1 MKWTE
6 SLEIRFHDADASGR
20 VAPGTAL
27 RLMEEIGNNQID
39 VQHPTWDELAEHDQA
54 FVINCLRIQFYKPI
68 LPHDRITVN
77 TWACPSKGVFFNRCY
92 QIARDGE
99 VIAELNSIWAMVGL
113 SDRKIYRVGEV
124 ELFYDTDEQLT
135 LNKPT
140 QTRIPTDVT
149 LEKIGTHQVRYSET
163 DYIGHM
169 NNTRYLDLLCD
180 HIPDFR
186 SRMVTSIGIK
196 FKAEAPLG
204 EQLEL
209 YRAKVGDTY
218 YFRTIRG
225 DGQVNIEAEI
235 ETALIE

>member
-6 SLEIRFHDADASGR
+6 SLEVRFHDTDASGK
-20 VAPGTAL
+20 VSPGTAL

-39 VQHPTWDELAEHDQA
+39 VQHPTWDELAERDQA
-54 FVINCLRIQFYKPI
+54 FVINSLRIQFYQPI
-68 LPHDRITVN
+68 LAHDRLSVS

-92 QIARDGE
+92 QISRYDL

-113 SDRKIYRVGEV
+113 SDRKIYRVNEV
-124 ELFYDTDEQLT
+124 DLHYDTDEMLP

-140 QTRIPTDVT
+140 QTRIPAHIT

-180 HIPDFR
+180 HIPDFA

-196 FKAEAPLG
+196 FKSEAPLG
-204 EQLEL
+204 AQLEL
-209 YRAKVGDTY
+209 YRAQTGDTY
-218 YFRTIRG
+218 YFRTIRS

-235 ETALIE
+235 DTIMI

>member
-1 MKWTE
+1 MKWSE
-6 SLEIRFHDADASGR
+6 SHTIRFHDTDASGR
-20 VAPGTAL
+20 VAPGMAL
-27 RLMEEIGNNQID
+27 RLMEEAGNNQIS
-39 VQHPTWDELAEHDQA
+39 VQHPTWDELAEQDLA
-54 FVINCLRIQFYKPI
+54 YVINCIRIQFYHPLHSLDKI
-68 LPHDRITVN
+68 RVN
-77 TWACPSKGVFFNRCY
+77 TWACKSKGVFFNRCY
-92 QIARDGE
+92 QITRGDE

-124 ELFYDTDEQLT
+124 ELFYDIDEQLT

-140 QTRIPTDVT
+140 QTRVPADVA

-180 HIPDFR
+180 HLPDFP
-186 SRMVTSIGIK
+186 SRMVTSVGIK

-204 EQLEL
+204 EHLEI
-209 YRAKVGDTY
+209 YRGQVGDTY
-218 YFRTIRG
+218 YFRTIRS

-235 ETALIE
+235 ETVPV

>member
-6 SLEIRFHDADASGR
+6 NLEIRFHDADASGR
-20 VAPGTAL
+20 VPPGTAL
-27 RLMEEIGNNQID
+27 RLMEEIGNNQIE
-39 VQHPTWDELAEHDQA
+39 VQHPTWDELAERDQA
-54 FVINCLRIQFYKPI
+54 FVINGLRLQFYQPL
-68 LPHDRITVN
+68 LPHDHISVN

-92 QIARDGE
+92 QIVRDDE
-99 VIAELNSIWAMVGL
+99 TIAELNSIWAMVGL
-113 SDRKIYRVGEV
+113 SDRKIYRVNEV
-124 ELFYDTDEQLT
+124 ELCYDMDKPLS

-140 QTRIPTDVT
+140 QTRIPAEVQP
-149 LEKIGTHQVRYSET
+149 EYIGSHQVRYSET

-204 EQLEL
+204 ETIKL
-209 YRAKVGDTY
+209 YRAKLGDTY
-218 YFRTIRG
+218 YFRTIRS
-225 DGQVNIEAEI
+225 DGQINIEAEI
-235 ETALIE
+235 ETTIIE